1 MIQYQDLVKV
11 LERFHR
17 GLLGP
22 SSLLSLTHVHQTA
35 PAFLCFP
42 PLWLPYHLL
51 MCSTCVLIT
60 SCPVSLHT
68 PLQFTYTLVFS
79 VVLCCVCKCLL
90 FLDLLFVCFGGWGV
104 ILLIILTVSPFCSLS
119 SYNPPNCDCQVC
131 FPPSASPACTPLL
144 CMLLPHAKY
153 ALVIQS
159 TSYLL
164 LPACTYLRETPVGAT
179 PSPLPLPQL
188 LFLSNWLS
196 LSRHVHILF
205 SFW

>member
-1 MIQYQDLVKV
+1 MWI
-11 LERFHR
+11 FHDSIP
-17 GLLGP
+17 GLSQGP
-22 SSLLSLTHVHQTA
+22 REVSSWSAWPFFPSFTH
-35 PAFLCFP
+35 
-42 PLWLPYHLL
+42 
-51 MCSTCVLIT
+51 
-60 SCPVSLHT
+60 SCPSDCTCLPLLPSIMITLPPANVFHLCPDYFL